1 MPQIMNALGTLFDLL
16 LVVMGFG
23 LIIVLHELGHF
34 LAARWAGV
42 RVLAFAVGFGPALFS
57 WRKGLGLRRGS
68 SEREYHQLLG
78 ARAAGA
84 TAVEGDRATHHAV
97 SPTEYR
103 LNVFPFGGYVKMLGQ
118 DDADPTA
125 RSDAPDSYTSAKVW
139 KRMVIISA
147 GVAANLVV
155 AAVLFILV
163 FMVGLK
169 TEPAKVGDVAP
180 GSPAAS
186 AVALNAGQA
195 GVAEPGLQPGD
206 RVLAIGSREPNSF
219 NDLVLASA
227 MAARGATIDLTVE
240 RPGVTE
246 PLRFR
251 IEPREDHATR
261 MLQLGIGPA
270 SSDRLMEVAPGDDAS
285 HAEFARIMERI
296 GLSGVEPGMRLISAD
311 GQPIDS
317 ADQLTRL
324 IRRSPDGSP
333 MTVAFADDSGRE
345 VTGTIRPEPVL
356 QSAEFLVRKNVFA
369 RVDHLLGLT
378 APMRVAATMPPAD
391 EAGLKK
397 GDVFVRI
404 GGLEWPS
411 IPEGMAEIG
420 RHAGGAVPVAVLRT
434 DESGSPAIVDL
445 GEVPVSR
452 KGTIGFAVEDSG
464 DADTLI
470 APWPRLPAT
479 DPAGDGLAT
488 QLPAASLHLLPG
500 SRILAV
506 AGEPVSNFSDLRAAL
521 RLATAAAA
529 AAGTSAEVPLRIEL
543 PLPAARGERPVEE
556 RAWALDAADVAALH
570 ALGWEN
576 PVPTWF
582 FQREQILLRADGP
595 LGAIVMGL
603 EETHRVMMSTYLTFA
618 RLFQGTVRVEHLRG
632 PVGIAHVG
640 TVIASRGFIWLL
652 FFLALVS
659 VNLAVVNFL
668 PVPIADGG
676 HMVFLIYEQLTGKP
690 VSVAVQNA
698 AAMVGLVLIVGL
710 FLVVTFND
718 ISRLIAP

>member
-1 MPQIMNALGTLFDLL
+1 MPQIMHALGTLFDLL

-42 RVLAFAVGFGPALFS
+42 RVLAFAIGFGPALLS
-57 WRKGLGLRRGS
+57 WRKGLGFRRGS
-68 SEREYHQLLG
+68 SEREYQRLLG
-78 ARAAGA
+78 AETAGA
-84 TAVEGDRATHHAV
+84 TTVEGDRSTHHAV

-103 LNVFPFGGYVKMLGQ
+103 LNVIPFGGYVKMLGQ

-155 AAVLFILV
+155 AAALFILV
-163 FMVGLK
+163 FLIGLK
-169 TEPAKVGDVAP
+169 TEPATIGDVAP
-180 GSPAAS
+180 GSPAAK
-186 AVALNAGQA
+186 AVALNAEQA
-195 GVAEPGLQPGD
+195 GVTEPGLQPGD

-227 MAARGATIDLTVE
+227 MTARGATVDLTVE
-240 RPGVTE
+240 RPGVEE

-270 SSDRLMEVAPGDDAS
+270 ASNRLMEVAPGDDAS
-285 HAEFARIMERI
+285 RAEFARIMDRI
-296 GLSGVEPGMRLISAD
+296 GLTGVEPGMRLVSAAGQPLASADHLTRLVRRSAD
-311 GQPIDS
+311 GSPINV
-317 ADQLTRL
+317 T
-324 IRRSPDGSP
+324 
-333 MTVAFADDSGRE
+333 FADDSGRE
-345 VTGTIRPEPVL
+345 VHGVIRPRPEL
-356 QSAEFLVRKNVFA
+356 QSAEFLVRNGVLA
-369 RVDHLLGLT
+369 RVTHLLGLT
-378 APMRVAATMPPAD
+378 APMRVAATEPPA
-391 EAGLKK
+391 EAAGLRK

-411 IPEGMAEIG
+411 IPAGMAEIR
-420 RHAGGAVPVAVLRT
+420 RHARGTVPVTVLRLS
-434 DESGSPAIVDL
+434 DSGEPAIVDL

-452 KGTIGFAVEDSG
+452 KGTIGFNVEDTAST
-464 DADTLI
+464 DTLI
-470 APWPRLPAT
+470 APWPRLATT
-479 DPAGDGLAT
+479 DPADGGLAAHP
-488 QLPAASLHLLPG
+488 PAASLRLLPG

-506 AGEPVSNFSDLRAAL
+506 AGEPVSNFNDLRAAL
-521 RLATAAAA
+521 RRATETAA
-529 AAGTSAEVPLRIEL
+529 AAGTSAQVPLRIEL
-543 PLPAARGERPVEE
+543 PLPATDGQRPVEE
-556 RAWALDAADVAALH
+556 RAWTLDAGDVAALH

-576 PVPTWF
+576 PVPTWL
-582 FQREQILLRADGP
+582 FQREQVLLQADGP
-595 LGAIVMGL
+595 VGAIVMGL

-618 RLFQGTVRVEHLRG
+618 RLFQGTVRVEHLHG
-632 PVGIAHVG
+632 PVGITHIG
-640 TVIASRGFIWLL
+640 TVIAGRGLVWLL

-698 AAMVGLVLIVGL
+698 AAMVGFVLIVGL